1 MPDEAT
7 SAMGPSGEPGNANP
21 PKADESRGLGGAGT
35 EGKPGE
41 PAGGVEPQIPE
52 IAVPSDNQIEQV
64 VNDIEQMPPENDSP
78 AAGKKRGRQAAID
91 EAIEAEEK
99 LEQD

>member
-64 VNDIEQMPPENDSP
+64 VNDIEQMPPARNGDAKQQLMKP
-78 AAGKKRGRQAAID
+78 LKLKRNSNRINGQ
-91 EAIEAEEK
+91 
-99 LEQD
+99 LL